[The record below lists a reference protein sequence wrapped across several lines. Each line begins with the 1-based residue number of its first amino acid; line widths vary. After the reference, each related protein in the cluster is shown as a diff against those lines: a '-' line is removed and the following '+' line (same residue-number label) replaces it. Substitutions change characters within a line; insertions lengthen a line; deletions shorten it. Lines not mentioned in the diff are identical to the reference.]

1 LALSI
6 HFSVM
11 KMNPNASQPGFSS
24 PVTSLWSLFPLG
36 RVVIIAHCFET
47 LVAHNLSFAEALVRH
62 ADGDWGDLVA
72 QDKALN
78 DQALAAGTGRLFSA
92 YELTDDVEIWII
104 TESDRSCTTVLLPED
119 Y

>member
-1 LALSI
+1 
-6 HFSVM
+6 M
-11 KMNPNASQPGFSS
+11 KSDTNAGKPSFTV
-24 PVTSLWSLFPLG
+24 PVTSSKPRFPLG
-36 RVVIIAHCFET
+36 RVLIIAHCFET